1 MGKMVRTTIMA
12 DRGLMDE
19 LRSIAK
25 EEEISL
31 GEVIRQGLEWRV
43 HTKRR
48 PPSFLRRRSP
58 DASPTDDAASRDEEV
73 ILEWVRQKHERRLR
87 DADL

>member
-1 MGKMVRTTIMA
+1 MAKMVRTTIMA
-12 DRGLMDE
+12 DRDVMDE

-43 HTKRR
+43 RTKQRS
-48 PPSFLRRRSP
+48 PSFLRRRSP
-58 DASPTDDAASRDEEV
+58 SVLQQEDAASRDEEL
-73 ILEWVRQKHERRLR
+73 ILEWVRQKHDRRLR

>member
-1 MGKMVRTTIMA
+1 MVRTTIMA
-12 DRGLMDE
+12 DRDLMDE
-19 LRSIAK
+19 LRSIAR

-31 GEVIRQGLEWRV
+31 GEVIRQGLEWRA

-58 DASPTDDAASRDEEV
+58 RITPADDAASRDEEL
-73 ILEWVRQKHERRLR
+73 ILEWVRQKHDRPRGAGL
-87 DADL
+87 

>member
-1 MGKMVRTTIMA
+1 MVRTTIMA
-12 DRGLMDE
+12 ERELIDE

-43 HTKRR
+43 NTRR
-48 PPSFLRRRSP
+48 RIPSFVRRRSP
-58 DASPTDDAASRDEEV
+58 RVEATDDAASRDEEL
-73 ILEWVRQKHERRLR
+73 ILEWVKAKDARRR
-87 DADL
+87 DARL